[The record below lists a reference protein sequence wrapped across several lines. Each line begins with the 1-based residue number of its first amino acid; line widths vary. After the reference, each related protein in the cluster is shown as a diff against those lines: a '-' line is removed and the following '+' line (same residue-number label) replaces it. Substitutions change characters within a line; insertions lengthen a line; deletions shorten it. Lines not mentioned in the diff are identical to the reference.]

1 MANDQLEAAADT
13 VDDDAIDQA
22 MERANELFEA
32 APWHATSASEIAG
45 CMHLTMADLF
55 ALLVAAERREQERL
69 EAWDIALERN
79 LME

>member
-13 VDDDAIDQA
+13 VDDDAIDLA

-32 APWHATSASEIAG
+32 APWHATSASEIPG
-45 CMHLTMADLF
+45 CLHLTMADLF
-55 ALLVAAERREQERL
+55 ALLVAAERRECERL
-69 EAWDIALERN
+69 EAWNNGIERD